1 MNRNRILL
9 VDDEPGALEILAGIL
24 GQENYEVV
32 TAQDG
37 EEALSILKESSFDLV
52 LTDLNMPKINGLELI
67 RRIQQVDPV
76 LMTIV
81 LTGCGTID
89 NAVAAMKAGAYDY
102 TTKPFKIDEL
112 ILTVKRAL
120 EYRTL
125 KTQNK
130 NLKRLVGEASS
141 FRNIIGD
148 SEGMQRVESL
158 IHKVSDADTTV
169 LIQGESGTGKEL
181 VARAIH
187 FNSPRADAPLI
198 PINCAAIPRD
208 LLESELFGHVKGAFT
223 GAALSRIGR
232 FELADKGTL
241 FLDEIGEMPPE
252 LQVKILRVLQEQQ
265 FERVGGT
272 KTIQINVRIIA
283 ATNKDLEKE
292 IKRGMFREDLYYRLN
307 VIPIHIPPLRDR
319 ISDIPLLIRHFLN
332 RFNHERN
339 RNLKGFTK
347 EALQCLESYAW
358 PGNVRELENLVE
370 RMIILCEGE
379 WVCIEDIP
387 EKFHAP
393 MKLQSIRSVDFPEQ
407 GIALNEAVESFENEL
422 IIKALKQAGGVKS
435 KAAKLL
441 NLNRTTLLEKI
452 KKKKL
457 NGWAED
463 AAGTH

>member
-169 LIQGESGTGKEL
+169 LIQGESGTG
-181 VARAIH
+181 
-187 FNSPRADAPLI
+187 
-198 PINCAAIPRD
+198 
-208 LLESELFGHVKGAFT
+208 
-223 GAALSRIGR
+223 
-232 FELADKGTL
+232 
-241 FLDEIGEMPPE
+241 
-252 LQVKILRVLQEQQ
+252 
-265 FERVGGT
+265 
-272 KTIQINVRIIA
+272 
-283 ATNKDLEKE
+283 
-292 IKRGMFREDLYYRLN
+292 
-307 VIPIHIPPLRDR
+307 
-319 ISDIPLLIRHFLN
+319 
-332 RFNHERN
+332 RN
-339 RNLKGFTK
+339 W
-347 EALQCLESYAW
+347 W
-358 PGNVRELENLVE
+358 PG
-370 RMIILCEGE
+370 
-379 WVCIEDIP
+379 P
-387 EKFHAP
+387 
-393 MKLQSIRSVDFPEQ
+393 SISTAQ
-407 GIALNEAVESFENEL
+407 GLTPL
-422 IIKALKQAGGVKS
+422 
-435 KAAKLL
+435 
-441 NLNRTTLLEKI
+441 
-452 KKKKL
+452 
-457 NGWAED
+457 
-463 AAGTH
+463 